1 MDKRPE
7 DLLNAFYSAGFLPFQ
22 SLFSKPCSPREVN
35 FLPQAPL
42 VKVKDAA
49 LLREAACVRARTCV
63 LPGCV
68 GLRGTL
74 TVVALN

>member
-49 LLREAACVRARTCV
+49 LLREAACVRTRALAFFLDV
-63 LPGCV
+63 L
-68 GLRGTL
+68 
-74 TVVALN
+74 ALEEPSQ

>member
-22 SLFSKPCSPREVN
+22 SLFSKPCSPREVH

-49 LLREAACVRARTCV
+49 LLREAACVCARALAFFLDV
-63 LPGCV
+63 L
-68 GLRGTL
+68 
-74 TVVALN
+74 ALEEPSQ